1 MATPD
6 VTEAGI
12 EYASDGTIFL
22 SGVINY
28 GTVGKLYRQIH
39 SFQSLSSKVRINW
52 SNVESVDSSAIA
64 LCLVWI
70 EMASKLDKKIIFEN
84 VPDQMRDLIRVNQVQ
99 SLFVFS

>member
-1 MATPD
+1 M
-6 VTEAGI
+6 TEAGI
-12 EYASDGTIFL
+12 EYASDGAILL
-22 SGVINY
+22 SGVVNY
-28 GTVGKLYRQIH
+28 GTVGKLYKQIY

-70 EMASKLDKKIIFEN
+70 EMARKLDKKIIFEN
-84 VPDQMRDLIRVNQVQ
+84 VPDQMRELIRVNQVQ